1 MDIETVGERGV
12 ELGQGRIRGGED
24 EEGSE
29 GVREGEGAE
38 GVKGVRRAR
47 SMEVTPSAASDG
59 DE

>member
-1 MDIETVGERGV
+1 MGERGV

-24 EEGSE
+24 EEG
-29 GVREGEGAE
+29 REAE

>member
-1 MDIETVGERGV
+1 MRQERTRV
-12 ELGQGRIRGGED
+12 GED

-29 GVREGEGAE
+29 GVREGEGEE

>member
-1 MDIETVGERGV
+1 MRQERT
-12 ELGQGRIRGGED
+12 RGGED

-29 GVREGEGAE
+29 GVREGAGAE